1 MNAQSKVC
9 LRFVIRSFVA
19 GVCSHGEACAFA
31 HGEDELSLLSG
42 SAKEAFLSRKRNK
55 RTMSGK
61 PTERGLSNKSQAALG
76 GKMGDQKMFAEFL
89 EFKKFKM
96 QSEETS

>member
-55 RTMSGK
+55 RTLSGK
-61 PTERGLSNKSQAALG
+61 PAERGLSNKSQAALG
-76 GKMGDQKMFAEFL
+76 GKMSDQKMFAEFL